1 MVKMATPY
9 SAVDNL
15 FIGKI
20 TDSSLLTMDE
30 EFLEKTLDQYR
41 FSAGVRFKQCKKLS
55 DRNEELRQYN
65 QDLTDEEIEILANY
79 MVLEWITPRINA
91 IRNLEPVMT
100 TKDYKA
106 YSNAQHLETLLKMK
120 RDIAQDVDKLM
131 VSYTYSENDLSSLGS
146 DSNG

>member
-1 MVKMATPY
+1 MATPY
-9 SAVDNL
+9 SVIDNL
-15 FIGKI
+15 FISKI
-20 TDSSLLTMDE
+20 TDNSLLTMADE
-30 EFLEKTLDQYR
+30 FIEKTLDQYR
-41 FSAGVRFKQCKKLS
+41 FSAGVRFKKCKKLS
-55 DRNEELRQYN
+55 DKNEELRQYN

-100 TKDYKA
+100 TKDYKV
-106 YSNAQHLETLLKMK
+106 YSNAQHLETLLKAK
-120 RDIAQDVDKLM
+120 RDVAQDVDKLM